1 MPQHATP
8 RQPLSCENCRKRKI
22 KCYNSSG
29 QVPCATCVRRGHSQS
44 CFFRRLGLGVS
55 DISQQGS
62 STNEGELLY
71 RIRNLEDL
79 LAQQIAQSCPRPPQR
94 LGSTPT
100 RSDGPS
106 SCPENRLDSTPSPIH
121 RTHQS
126 GKIITSSAGYQYFS
140 PRASAQDTSLVLE
153 LAESGPPPSS
163 TTSFPFSDTI
173 CARGTLLDTLPPSRQ
188 CDELKC
194 VFFEVFSPVRTRI
207 HELQC
212 RSSVLTI
219 L

>member
-1 MPQHATP
+1 MPQHTAP

-22 KCYNSSG
+22 KCHNSSS

-44 CFFRRLGLGVS
+44 CFFRRLGLGIA
-55 DISQQGS
+55 DMSQQDS
-62 STNEGELLY
+62 SSNEGELLY

-79 LAQQIAQSCPRPPQR
+79 LRQQIAQSSQQPPQR
-94 LGSTPT
+94 LASTPT
-100 RSDGPS
+100 TSDDPS
-106 SCPENRLDSTPSPIH
+106 SPEYRLGSLPSPTH

-126 GKIITSSAGYQYFS
+126 GKIINSPAGYQYFS
-140 PRASAQDTSLVLE
+140 PRASTLDASLVQDLPE
-153 LAESGPPPSS
+153 PGPPPSS
-163 TTSFPFSDTI
+163 TTGFPFSDTI
-173 CARGTLLDTLPPSRQ
+173 CTRGMLLDTLPPSRQ

-194 VFFEVFSPVRTRI
+194 VFFEVFSPVSTWT

-212 RSSVLTI
+212 RSGVLTI